1 TVLNVARHKGLN
13 VNPEL
18 SIKIDYLKDRHNPE
32 EVFEAMALYINA
44 YRDFGQVLSNS
55 IGIKADF
62 NFQLNE
68 IKSGSI
74 LSKLSVIPGKIDE
87 ILANAFYNSGDELFR
102 ELTDIETT
110 DTEEQVETL
119 AVNLE
124 TALAK
129 NLPQQIADPNID
141 RQNLSFALEKFSTA
155 NQKIKPNESVII
167 TSNSDNNQNFKF
179 NTKWRFGGKPREM
192 FLGSTESIELNDK
205 LYVTV
210 SVNEGNSVWS
220 FRSISLDKRLSGRIT
235 HKEWLERYQDGLIPA
250 IGPKDIID
258 AKITFDI
265 YTPPKGK
272 GQPQIRNLKVIN
284 ISNIQRNNGL
294 QYELD
299 T

>member
-1 TVLNVARHKGLN
+1 
-13 VNPEL
+13 
-18 SIKIDYLKDRHNPE
+18 
-32 EVFEAMALYINA
+32 MALYINA

-74 LSKLSVIPGKIDE
+74 LSNLSVIPGKIDE

-167 TSNSDNNQNFKF
+167 TSNSNNNQNFKF

-235 HKEWLERYQDGLIPA
+235 HKEWLERYQGGLIPA

>member
-1 TVLNVARHKGLN
+1 
-13 VNPEL
+13 
-18 SIKIDYLKDRHNPE
+18 LKDRHNPE

-167 TSNSDNNQNFKF
+167 TSNSNNNQNFKF

>member
-1 TVLNVARHKGLN
+1 M
-13 VNPEL
+13 NPEL

-272 GQPQIRNLKVIN
+272 GHPQIRNLKVIN

>member
-1 TVLNVARHKGLN
+1 M
-13 VNPEL
+13 NPEL

-87 ILANAFYNSGDELFR
+87 ILSNAFYNSGDELFR

>member
-1 TVLNVARHKGLN
+1 M
-13 VNPEL
+13 NPEL

-129 NLPQQIADPNID
+129 NLSQQIADPNID

>member
-1 TVLNVARHKGLN
+1 M
-13 VNPEL
+13 NPEL

-192 FLGSTESIELNDK
+192 FLGSTEIIELNDK

>member
-1 TVLNVARHKGLN
+1 M
-13 VNPEL
+13 NPEL

-32 EVFEAMALYINA
+32 DVFEAMALYINA

>member
-1 TVLNVARHKGLN
+1 M
-13 VNPEL
+13 NPEL

-210 SVNEGNSVWS
+210 SVNEGNSVWP

>member
-1 TVLNVARHKGLN
+1 M
-13 VNPEL
+13 NPEL

-68 IKSGSI
+68 IKNGSI

>member
-1 TVLNVARHKGLN
+1 M
-13 VNPEL
+13 NPEL

-235 HKEWLERYQDGLIPA
+235 HKECLERYQDGLIPA

>member
-1 TVLNVARHKGLN
+1 M
-13 VNPEL
+13 NPEL

-68 IKSGSI
+68 IKSGAI

>member
-1 TVLNVARHKGLN
+1 M
-13 VNPEL
+13 NPEL

-155 NQKIKPNESVII
+155 NQKINPNESVII
-167 TSNSDNNQNFKF
+167 TSNSNNNQNFKF

>member
-1 TVLNVARHKGLN
+1 M
-13 VNPEL
+13 NPEL

-192 FLGSTESIELNDK
+192 FLGCTESIELNDK

>member
-1 TVLNVARHKGLN
+1 M
-13 VNPEL
+13 NPEL

-141 RQNLSFALEKFSTA
+141 RQNLSFVLEKFSTA

-167 TSNSDNNQNFKF
+167 TSNSNNNQNFKF

>member
-1 TVLNVARHKGLN
+1 
-13 VNPEL
+13 
-18 SIKIDYLKDRHNPE
+18 
-32 EVFEAMALYINA
+32 MALYINA

-250 IGPKDIID
+250 IEPKDIID

>member
-1 TVLNVARHKGLN
+1 M
-13 VNPEL
+13 NPEL

-284 ISNIQRNNGL
+284 ISNIQRNNG
-294 QYELD
+294 
-299 T
+299 

>member
-1 TVLNVARHKGLN
+1 M
-13 VNPEL
+13 NPEL

-32 EVFEAMALYINA
+32 EVFEEMALYINA

>member
-1 TVLNVARHKGLN
+1 M
-13 VNPEL
+13 NPEL

-68 IKSGSI
+68 IESGSI

>member
-1 TVLNVARHKGLN
+1 M
-13 VNPEL
+13 NPEL

-250 IGPKDIID
+250 IGP
-258 AKITFDI
+258 
-265 YTPPKGK
+265 
-272 GQPQIRNLKVIN
+272 
-284 ISNIQRNNGL
+284 
-294 QYELD
+294 
-299 T
+299 

>member
-1 TVLNVARHKGLN
+1 M
-13 VNPEL
+13 NPEL

-68 IKSGSI
+68 IKSDSI

>member
-1 TVLNVARHKGLN
+1 M
-13 VNPEL
+13 NPEL

-155 NQKIKPNESVII
+155 NQKIKLNESVII

>member
-1 TVLNVARHKGLN
+1 
-13 VNPEL
+13 
-18 SIKIDYLKDRHNPE
+18 
-32 EVFEAMALYINA
+32 MALYINA

-102 ELTDIETT
+102 ELTDIEIT

>member
-1 TVLNVARHKGLN
+1 M
-13 VNPEL
+13 NPEL

-294 QYELD
+294 QY
-299 T
+299 

>member
-1 TVLNVARHKGLN
+1 M
-13 VNPEL
+13 NPEL

-250 IGPKDIID
+250 IGSKDIID

>member
-1 TVLNVARHKGLN
+1 M
-13 VNPEL
+13 NPEL

-129 NLPQQIADPNID
+129 NLPQQIADPNTD

>member
-1 TVLNVARHKGLN
+1 M
-13 VNPEL
+13 NPEL

-87 ILANAFYNSGDELFR
+87 ILANAFYNSDDELFR

-167 TSNSDNNQNFKF
+167 TSNSNNNQNFKF

>member
-1 TVLNVARHKGLN
+1 M
-13 VNPEL
+13 NPEL

-272 GQPQIRNLKVIN
+272 GQHQIRNLKVIN

>member
-1 TVLNVARHKGLN
+1 M
-13 VNPEL
+13 NPEL

-74 LSKLSVIPGKIDE
+74 HSKLSVIPGKIDE

>member
-1 TVLNVARHKGLN
+1 M
-13 VNPEL
+13 NPEL

-167 TSNSDNNQNFKF
+167 TINSDNNQNFKF

>member
-1 TVLNVARHKGLN
+1 M
-13 VNPEL
+13 NPEL

-167 TSNSDNNQNFKF
+167 TSNNNQNFKF

>member
-1 TVLNVARHKGLN
+1 M
-13 VNPEL
+13 NPEL

-87 ILANAFYNSGDELFR
+87 ILASAFYNSGDELFR

>member
-1 TVLNVARHKGLN
+1 M
-13 VNPEL
+13 NPEL

-102 ELTDIETT
+102 ELTDIETA

>member
-1 TVLNVARHKGLN
+1 M
-13 VNPEL
+13 NPEL

-102 ELTDIETT
+102 ELTDIEIT

>member
-1 TVLNVARHKGLN
+1 M
-13 VNPEL
+13 NPEL

-68 IKSGSI
+68 IESGSI

-129 NLPQQIADPNID
+129 NLSQQIADPNID

>member
-1 TVLNVARHKGLN
+1 M
-13 VNPEL
+13 NPEL

-294 QYELD
+294 QYEL
-299 T
+299 

>member
-1 TVLNVARHKGLN
+1 M
-13 VNPEL
+13 NPEL

-192 FLGSTESIELNDK
+192 FLGSTESIELNGK

>member
-1 TVLNVARHKGLN
+1 MNVARHKGLN